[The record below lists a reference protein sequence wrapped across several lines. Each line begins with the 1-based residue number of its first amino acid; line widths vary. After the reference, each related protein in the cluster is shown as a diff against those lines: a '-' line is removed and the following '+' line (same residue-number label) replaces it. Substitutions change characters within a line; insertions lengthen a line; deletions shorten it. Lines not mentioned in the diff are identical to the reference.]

1 MKVLNLQC
9 RHQHSFEGWF
19 GSEDDFQSQLAR
31 GLIECPLCADKQ
43 IFKLPSAPRLNLG
56 VHAAVAALAADV
68 HGQAHAS
75 AASAASAAAPS
86 DDSGRR
92 ADKYPSNLSTRAADG
107 PNLATQAAFLKA
119 LRQVV
124 NETEDVGERFASEA
138 RRMHYGDSEARS
150 IRGQASLREAVE
162 LLEEGIEVM
171 PLPMPPAIKETLQ

>member
-19 GSEDDFQSQLAR
+19 GSEDEFQSQLER
-31 GLIECPLCADKQ
+31 GLIECPLCADKK

-56 VHAAVAALAADV
+56 VHAAVNALAVAVD
-68 HGQAHAS
+68 GQAHAS
-75 AASAASAAAPS
+75 AASAAVPS

-92 ADKYPSNLSTRAADG
+92 ADKQPSNLSTRTADG

-171 PLPMPPAIKETLQ
+171 PLAMPPAIKETLQ